1 LTSSITLGDYVR
13 RSYRGASGGGGV
25 VLFSSVDDSL
35 YLYINLYLYIYIYVY
50 VCVCRITKNIQKLE
64 ILLVLLEGKLDSITW
79 LEASPEDLAR
89 AKAEQEAKQ
98 KAKAPAAPDSQPG
111 VEAKAQ
117 QGEPSPAAEAAPVVA
132 APVNTVS
139 KDPRYKKYFG
149 LLERGVPKGALGP
162 RMTAEGLDVKY
173 LDTPD
178 APAPDGAPVV
188 ESSEEEEEMSDI
200 SD

>member
-1 LTSSITLGDYVR
+1 
-13 RSYRGASGGGGV
+13 
-25 VLFSSVDDSL
+25 
-35 YLYINLYLYIYIYVY
+35 
-50 VCVCRITKNIQKLE
+50 VCRITKNIQKLE

-98 KAKAPAAPDSQPG
+98 KAKAPAAPEGQPG
-111 VEAKAQ
+111 SVEVKAQ
-117 QGEPSPAAEAAPVVA
+117 GEAAAAPEAEAPVVAAA

-162 RMTAEGLDVKY
+162 RMAAEGLDVKY

-178 APAPDGAPVV
+178 APAPEGAPLV